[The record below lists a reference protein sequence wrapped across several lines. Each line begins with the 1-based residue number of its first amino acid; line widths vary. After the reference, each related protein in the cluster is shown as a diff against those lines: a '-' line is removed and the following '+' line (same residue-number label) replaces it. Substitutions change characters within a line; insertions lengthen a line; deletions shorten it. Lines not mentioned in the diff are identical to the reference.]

1 MTKRSNLRMS
11 CRKCHC
17 EYKKDGFEI
26 SVIIQCEQKY
36 DITLNPKIKQHL
48 SFEIMMP
55 D

>member
-17 EYKKDGFEI
+17 ECKIDGF
-26 SVIIQCEQKY
+26 
-36 DITLNPKIKQHL
+36 DITVLTPSKEMNLNPKIKQHL
-48 SFEIMMP
+48 SFKTMTL